1 MVNEYAQTLFSF
13 SFLNIHRNA
22 HSPLPN
28 IGLTNGNIPPEIY
41 QALNQEIV
49 DIHTNDKDVVRMNP
63 SLAGQITKEY
73 QITKSL
79 PLLNPFLEEMG
90 RAYQK
95 EWNYYPKE
103 NPNNNKLTVES
114 VWVNMQKKLEVNPL
128 HNHDGTLSFV
138 AWLHVPFKLEDERNM
153 PNCKNSRT
161 VELASTFQFVYT
173 TALGTI
179 ANCPMFV
186 ESGWEAKI
194 VMFPAQLLHIVY
206 PFQTSDDYRISI
218 AGNLY

>member
-1 MVNEYAQTLFSF
+1 MFDHT
-13 SFLNIHRNA
+13 H
-22 HSPLPN
+22 LPN
-28 IGLTNGNIPPEIY
+28 VGLTNGIIPPEIY
-41 QALNQEIV
+41 QDLNKEIV
-49 DIHTNDKDVVRMNP
+49 DIHTNDQGIVRMNT

-103 NPNNNKLTVES
+103 NPNNNKLKVES

-138 AWLHVPFKLEDERNM
+138 AWLYIPFKLEDERNM
-153 PNCKNSRT
+153 PNCKDSRT
-161 VELASTFQFVYT
+161 MEISSTFQFVYN

-186 ESGWEAKI
+186 ESGWEGRI
-194 VMFPAQLLHIVY
+194 VMFPSQLLHIVY

>member
-1 MVNEYAQTLFSF
+1 MFKHF
-13 SFLNIHRNA
+13 
-22 HSPLPN
+22 PLPN
-28 IGLTNGNIPPEIY
+28 VGFTQGHIPINIY
-41 QALNQEIV
+41 QDLNQEIV
-49 DIHTNDKDVVRMNP
+49 DIHTNDKDIVRMNR

-73 QITKSL
+73 QITKSRK
-79 PLLNPFLEEMG
+79 LLDPFLEEMG
-90 RAYQK
+90 RAFQK
-95 EWNYYPKE
+95 EWDYFPKE
-103 NPNNNKLTVES
+103 NPNKNDLKVES

-138 AWLHVPFKLEDERNM
+138 AWLHIPFKLEDERNM

-161 VELASTFQFVYT
+161 VELSSTFQFVYT

-186 ESGWEAKI
+186 ESGWEGRI
-194 VMFPAQLLHIVY
+194 VMFPAKLLHVVY

-218 AGNLY
+218 AGNLH

>member
-1 MVNEYAQTLFSF
+1 MFDHT
-13 SFLNIHRNA
+13 H
-22 HSPLPN
+22 LPN
-28 IGLTNGNIPPEIY
+28 VGLTNGKIPPNIY
-41 QALNQEIV
+41 QALNKEIV
-49 DIHTNDKDVVRMNP
+49 DIHTDDSNTLKMNDA
-63 SLAGQITKEY
+63 LAGQITKEY
-73 QITKSL
+73 QITKSRE
-79 PLLNPFLEEMG
+79 LLDPFLEEMG

-173 TALGTI
+173 TALGNI

-186 ESGWEAKI
+186 ESGWEGRI
-194 VMFPAQLLHIVY
+194 VMFPAKLLHVVY

-218 AGNLY
+218 AGNLH

>member
-1 MVNEYAQTLFSF
+1 MFN
-13 SFLNIHRNA
+13 
-22 HSPLPN
+22 HSHLPN
-28 IGLTNGNIPPEIY
+28 VGLTEGKIPPEIY
-41 QALNQEIV
+41 QSLNKEIV
-49 DIHTNDKDVVRMNP
+49 DIHTNDQGILKMNE

-103 NPNNNKLTVES
+103 NPNDNKLKVES

-138 AWLHVPFKLEDERNM
+138 AWLYVPFKLEDERNM
-153 PNCKNSRT
+153 ENCKNSRT

-186 ESGWEAKI
+186 ESGWEGKI
-194 VMFPAQLLHIVY
+194 IMFPSKLLHMVY

>member
-1 MVNEYAQTLFSF
+1 MFE
-13 SFLNIHRNA
+13 

-28 IGLTNGNIPPEIY
+28 IGLTHGMLPPEIY
-41 QALNQEIV
+41 HSLNQEIV
-49 DIHTNDKDVVRMNP
+49 DIHNDDSNTMKMNDA
-63 SLAGQITKEY
+63 LAGQITKEY

-103 NPNNNKLTVES
+103 NPNDNKLTVES

-138 AWLHVPFKLEDERNM
+138 AWLYIPFKLEDERNM

-194 VMFPAQLLHIVY
+194 IMFPASLLHIVY

-218 AGNLY
+218 AGNLH

>member
-1 MVNEYAQTLFSF
+1 MFE
-13 SFLNIHRNA
+13 
-22 HSPLPN
+22 HSHLPN
-28 IGLTNGNIPPEIY
+28 VGFTEGNIPLEIY
-41 QALNQEIV
+41 QSLNKEIV
-49 DIHTNDKDVVRMNP
+49 DIHTASETGSLDKNGIVQMNP

-90 RAYQK
+90 RAFQK
-95 EWNYYPKE
+95 KWNYYPKE
-103 NPNNNKLTVES
+103 NPNNNKLKVES

-173 TALGTI
+173 TVVGNI
-179 ANCPMFV
+179 VNCPMCV
-186 ESGWEAKI
+186 ESGWEGRI
-194 VMFPAQLLHIVY
+194 IMFPAKLLHIVY

-218 AGNLY
+218 AGNLH

>member
-1 MVNEYAQTLFSF
+1 MF
-13 SFLNIHRNA
+13 A
-22 HSPLPN
+22 HTHLPN
-28 IGLTNGNIPPEIY
+28 VGLTEGSIPSEIY
-41 QALNQEIV
+41 QALNREIV
-49 DIHTNDKDVVRMNP
+49 DIHTNDKDIVRMNS

-73 QITKSL
+73 QITQSR
-79 PLLNPFLEEMG
+79 PLLDPFLEEMG

-95 EWNYYPKE
+95 EWDYYPKE
-103 NPNNNKLTVES
+103 NPNNNDLKVES

-138 AWLHVPFKLEDERNM
+138 AWLYVPFKLEDERNM

-194 VMFPAQLLHIVY
+194 IMFPAKLLHMVY

>member
-1 MVNEYAQTLFSF
+1 MFKHN
-13 SFLNIHRNA
+13 H
-22 HSPLPN
+22 LPN
-28 IGLTNGNIPPEIY
+28 IGLTQGAISREIY
-41 QALNQEIV
+41 QALNKEIV
-49 DIHTNDKDVVRMNP
+49 DIHTNDQGIEKMNP
-63 SLAGQITKEY
+63 ALAGQITKEY
-73 QITKSL
+73 KITKSRQ
-79 PLLNPFLEEMG
+79 LLDPFLEEMG

-95 EWNYYPKE
+95 KWNYYPKE

-153 PNCKNSRT
+153 ENCKNSRT
-161 VELASTFQFVYT
+161 VKLSSTFQFVYT
-173 TALGTI
+173 TALGNI
-179 ANCPMFV
+179 ANFPLFV
-186 ESGWEAKI
+186 ESGWEGNI
-194 VMFPAQLLHIVY
+194 VMFPAKLLHIVY

>member
-1 MVNEYAQTLFSF
+1 MFN
-13 SFLNIHRNA
+13 
-22 HSPLPN
+22 HSHLPN
-28 IGLTNGNIPPEIY
+28 VGLTNGNIPPEIY

-49 DIHTNDKDVVRMNP
+49 DIHNDDSNTMTMNQ

-79 PLLNPFLEEMG
+79 PLLNPYLEEMG

-95 EWNYYPKE
+95 EWDYYPKE

-128 HNHDGTLSFV
+128 HNHDGTMSFV
-138 AWLHVPFKLEDERNM
+138 AWLYVPFKLEDERNM
-153 PNCKNSRT
+153 ENCKNSRT
-161 VELASTFQFVYT
+161 VDLSATFQFVYT
-173 TALGTI
+173 TAMGTI

-186 ESGWEAKI
+186 ENGWEGRI
-194 VMFPAQLLHIVY
+194 VMFPSKLLHMVY
-206 PFQTSDDYRISI
+206 PFQTSDEYRISI
-218 AGNLY
+218 AGNLH

>member
-1 MVNEYAQTLFSF
+1 MFE
-13 SFLNIHRNA
+13 
-22 HSPLPN
+22 HSHLPN
-28 IGLTNGNIPPEIY
+28 VGFTEGNIPLEIY
-41 QALNQEIV
+41 QSLNTEIV
-49 DIHTNDKDVVRMNP
+49 DIHTASETGSLDKNGIVRMNP

-90 RAYQK
+90 RAFQK
-95 EWNYYPKE
+95 KWNYYPKE
-103 NPNNNKLTVES
+103 NPNNNKLKVES

-128 HNHDGTLSFV
+128 HSHDGTLSFV
-138 AWLHVPFKLEDERNM
+138 AWLYVPFKLEDERNM

-173 TALGTI
+173 TVVGNI
-179 ANCPMFV
+179 VNCPMCV
-186 ESGWEAKI
+186 ESGWEGRI
-194 VMFPAQLLHIVY
+194 IMFPAKLLHIVY

-218 AGNLY
+218 AGNLH

>member
-1 MVNEYAQTLFSF
+1 MFN
-13 SFLNIHRNA
+13 
-22 HSPLPN
+22 HSHLPN
-28 IGLTNGNIPPEIY
+28 VGLTNGMIPPDIY
-41 QALNQEIV
+41 QALNSEIV
-49 DIHTNDKDVVRMNP
+49 DIHTASETGTLDKNGIMQMNP

-95 EWNYYPKE
+95 NWDYYPKE
-103 NPNNNKLTVES
+103 NPNKNLKVES

-153 PNCKNSRT
+153 PNCKMSRT
-161 VELASTFQFVYT
+161 MELASTFQFVYNNV
-173 TALGTI
+173 LGTI
-179 ANCPMFV
+179 SNCPMFGGK
-186 ESGWEAKI
+186 GWEGRI
-194 VMFPAQLLHIVY
+194 VMFPSKLLHIVY
-206 PFQTSDDYRISI
+206 PFQTSDGYRISI
-218 AGNLY
+218 AGNLH

>member
-1 MVNEYAQTLFSF
+1 MFE
-13 SFLNIHRNA
+13 
-22 HSPLPN
+22 HSHLPN
-28 IGLTNGNIPPEIY
+28 VGLTNGIIPPEIY
-41 QALNQEIV
+41 QALNKEIV
-49 DIHTNDKDVVRMNP
+49 DIHTNDSNIVRMNH

-73 QITKSL
+73 EISKSRT
-79 PLLNPFLEEMG
+79 LLDPFLEEMG

-103 NPNNNKLTVES
+103 NPNNNNLTVES

-153 PNCKNSRT
+153 ENCKNSRT

-186 ESGWEAKI
+186 ENGWEAKI
-194 VMFPAQLLHIVY
+194 IMFPAKLLHMVY

-218 AGNLY
+218 AGNLH

>member
-1 MVNEYAQTLFSF
+1 MDKFE
-13 SFLNIHRNA
+13 
-22 HSPLPN
+22 HSHLPN
-28 IGLTNGNIPPEIY
+28 IGLTSGNIPSEIY
-41 QALNQEIV
+41 QALNREIV
-49 DIHTNDKDVVRMNP
+49 DIHHASATGSLDKNGIVQMNR

-79 PLLNPFLEEMG
+79 PLLNPYLEEMG

-103 NPNNNKLTVES
+103 NPNDNKLTVES

-138 AWLHVPFKLEDERNM
+138 AWLHVPFKLEDERNVE
-153 PNCKNSRT
+153 NCKNSRT

-186 ESGWEAKI
+186 ENGWEAKI
-194 VMFPAQLLHIVY
+194 VMFPAKLLHIVY

-218 AGNLY
+218 AGNLH

>member
-1 MVNEYAQTLFSF
+1 MFEHT
-13 SFLNIHRNA
+13 H
-22 HSPLPN
+22 LPN
-28 IGLTNGNIPPEIY
+28 IGLTNGEIPPQIY
-41 QALNQEIV
+41 QALNQEII
-49 DIHTNDKDVVRMNP
+49 DIHTNDKDIVRMNHA
-63 SLAGQITKEY
+63 LAGQITKEY
-73 QITKSL
+73 QITKSRK
-79 PLLNPFLEEMG
+79 LLDPFLEEMG
-90 RAYQK
+90 RVYQK

-138 AWLHVPFKLEDERNM
+138 AWLYVPFKLEDERNM

-194 VMFPAQLLHIVY
+194 VMFPAKLLHMVY

>member
-1 MVNEYAQTLFSF
+1 MFDHT
-13 SFLNIHRNA
+13 H
-22 HSPLPN
+22 LPN
-28 IGLTNGNIPPEIY
+28 VGLTNGKIPPNIY
-41 QALNQEIV
+41 QALNKEIV
-49 DIHTNDKDVVRMNP
+49 DIHTDDSNTMRMNR

-79 PLLNPFLEEMG
+79 PLLNPYLEKMG
-90 RAYQK
+90 REYQK
-95 EWNYYPKE
+95 NWDYYPKE
-103 NPNNNKLTVES
+103 NPTKNLKVES

-153 PNCKNSRT
+153 ENCKNSRT

-194 VMFPAQLLHIVY
+194 IMFPAKLLHMVY

-218 AGNLY
+218 AGNLH

>member
-1 MVNEYAQTLFSF
+1 MFE
-13 SFLNIHRNA
+13 
-22 HSPLPN
+22 HSHLPN
-28 IGLTNGNIPPEIY
+28 VGLTNGTIPPNIY

-49 DIHTNDKDVVRMNP
+49 DIHTNDKDVVRMNI

-79 PLLNPFLEEMG
+79 HLLNPFLEEMG

-138 AWLHVPFKLEDERNM
+138 AWLYVPFKLEDERNM

-161 VELASTFQFVYT
+161 VALSSTFQFVYT

-186 ESGWEAKI
+186 ESGWEAVI
-194 VMFPAQLLHIVY
+194 VMFPAKLLHMVY

-218 AGNLY
+218 AGNLH

>member
-1 MVNEYAQTLFSF
+1 MFT
-13 SFLNIHRNA
+13 
-22 HSPLPN
+22 HSHLPN
-28 IGLTNGNIPPEIY
+28 VGLTNAQVPPEIY
-41 QALNQEIV
+41 QALNKEIV
-49 DIHTNDKDVVRMNP
+49 DIHMASETGTLDKNGIVQMNH

-95 EWNYYPKE
+95 QWNFYPKE
-103 NPNNNKLTVES
+103 NPNKNLEVES

-138 AWLHVPFKLEDERNM
+138 AWLYVPFKLEDERNM
-153 PNCKNSRT
+153 ENCKNSRT
-161 VELASTFQFVYT
+161 VELSSTFQFVYT
-173 TALGTI
+173 TALGNI

-186 ESGWEAKI
+186 ESGWEGKI
-194 VMFPAQLLHIVY
+194 VMFPAKLLHIVY
-206 PFQTSDDYRISI
+206 PFQTSDEYRISI
-218 AGNLY
+218 AGNLH

>member
-1 MVNEYAQTLFSF
+1 MFDHN
-13 SFLNIHRNA
+13 H
-22 HSPLPN
+22 LPN
-28 IGLTNGNIPPEIY
+28 VGLTNGKIPPDIY
-41 QALNQEIV
+41 QALNKEIV
-49 DIHTNDKDVVRMNP
+49 DIHTNDMGIQKMNP

-103 NPNNNKLTVES
+103 NPNKDLKVES

-138 AWLHVPFKLEDERNM
+138 AWLHIPFKLEDERNM
-153 PNCKNSRT
+153 ENCKMSRT
-161 VELASTFQFVYT
+161 KELTSTFQFVYT

-194 VMFPAQLLHIVY
+194 VMFPSKLLHIVY

>member
-1 MVNEYAQTLFSF
+1 MFD
-13 SFLNIHRNA
+13 
-22 HSPLPN
+22 HSHLPN
-28 IGLTNGNIPPEIY
+28 IGLTNGEIPPNIY

-153 PNCKNSRT
+153 ENCKNSRT
-161 VELASTFQFVYT
+161 VELASTFQFVYN

-186 ESGWEAKI
+186 ESGWEGKI
-194 VMFPAQLLHIVY
+194 VMFPSELLHIVY

>member
-1 MVNEYAQTLFSF
+1 MFE
-13 SFLNIHRNA
+13 
-22 HSPLPN
+22 HSHLPN
-28 IGLTNGNIPPEIY
+28 LGLTNGKIPPNIY
-41 QALNQEIV
+41 QALNREIV
-49 DIHTNDKDVVRMNP
+49 DIHTASETGTLDKNGIMQMNP

-79 PLLNPFLEEMG
+79 PLLNPYLEEMG

-103 NPNNNKLTVES
+103 NPNNGNLKVES

-138 AWLHVPFKLEDERNM
+138 AWLHVPFKLEDERNVE
-153 PNCKNSRT
+153 NCKNSRT

-186 ESGWEAKI
+186 ENGWEAKI
-194 VMFPAQLLHIVY
+194 VMFPAKLLHIVY

-218 AGNLY
+218 AGNLH

>member
-1 MVNEYAQTLFSF
+1 MFDHT
-13 SFLNIHRNA
+13 H
-22 HSPLPN
+22 LPN
-28 IGLTNGNIPPEIY
+28 VGLTNGKIPPEIY

-49 DIHTNDKDVVRMNP
+49 DIHTNDKDVVRMNHN
-63 SLAGQITKEY
+63 LAGQITKEY
-73 QITKSL
+73 QITKSRQ
-79 PLLNPFLEEMG
+79 LLDPFLEEMG
-90 RAYQK
+90 RVYQK
-95 EWNYYPKE
+95 EWEYYPKE
-103 NPNNNKLTVES
+103 NPNDNKLTVES

-138 AWLHVPFKLEDERNM
+138 AWLYVPFKLEDERNM

-179 ANCPMFV
+179 ANAPMFV
-186 ESGWEAKI
+186 ESGWEARI
-194 VMFPAQLLHIVY
+194 VMFPSKLLHMVY

-218 AGNLY
+218 AGNLH

>member
-1 MVNEYAQTLFSF
+1 MFDHT
-13 SFLNIHRNA
+13 H
-22 HSPLPN
+22 LPN
-28 IGLTNGNIPPEIY
+28 VGLTNGKIPPEIY
-41 QALNQEIV
+41 QVLNQEIV
-49 DIHTNDKDVVRMNP
+49 DIHTASETGSLDENGIVQMNP

-138 AWLHVPFKLEDERNM
+138 AWLYVPFKLEDERNM

-161 VELASTFQFVYT
+161 VQLASTFQFVYT

-179 ANCPMFV
+179 ANAPMFV
-186 ESGWEAKI
+186 ESGWEARI
-194 VMFPAQLLHIVY
+194 VMFPSKLLHMVY

-218 AGNLY
+218 AGNLH

>member
-1 MVNEYAQTLFSF
+1 
-13 SFLNIHRNA
+13 
-22 HSPLPN
+22 
-28 IGLTNGNIPPEIY
+28 
-41 QALNQEIV
+41 
-49 DIHTNDKDVVRMNP
+49 MNT

-95 EWNYYPKE
+95 QWDYYPKE
-103 NPNNNKLTVES
+103 NPNDNKLKVES

-138 AWLHVPFKLEDERNM
+138 AWLYVPFKLEDERNM
-153 PNCKNSRT
+153 ENCKMSRT
-161 VELASTFQFVYT
+161 KELTSTFQFVYT

-179 ANCPMFV
+179 ANAPMFV

-194 VMFPAQLLHIVY
+194 VMFPAQLLHMVY

>member
-1 MVNEYAQTLFSF
+1 MFN
-13 SFLNIHRNA
+13 
-22 HSPLPN
+22 HSHLPN
-28 IGLTNGNIPPEIY
+28 VGLTNGLIPPNIY

-49 DIHTNDKDVVRMNP
+49 DIHTNDKDIVRMNH

-73 QITKSL
+73 EITKSL

-95 EWNYYPKE
+95 EWDYYPKE

-138 AWLHVPFKLEDERNM
+138 AWLYVPFKLEDERNM

-186 ESGWEAKI
+186 ENGWEGKI
-194 VMFPAQLLHIVY
+194 VMFPSKLLHIVY
-206 PFQTSDDYRISI
+206 PFQTTDDYRISI

>member
-1 MVNEYAQTLFSF
+1 MFT
-13 SFLNIHRNA
+13 
-22 HSPLPN
+22 HSHLPN
-28 IGLTNGNIPPEIY
+28 VGLTEGKLPAEIY
-41 QALNQEIV
+41 QALNKEIV
-49 DIHTNDKDVVRMNP
+49 DIHDNDRDIIRMNNA
-63 SLAGQITKEY
+63 LAGQITKEY

-90 RAYQK
+90 KTYQN

-103 NPNNNKLTVES
+103 NSNNGNLKVES

-153 PNCKNSRT
+153 ENCKNSRT

-179 ANCPMFV
+179 ANCPLFV
-186 ESGWEAKI
+186 ENGWEAKI
-194 VMFPAQLLHIVY
+194 VMFPAKLLHMVY

-218 AGNLY
+218 AGNLH

>member
-1 MVNEYAQTLFSF
+1 MFE
-13 SFLNIHRNA
+13 
-22 HSPLPN
+22 HSHLPN
-28 IGLTNGNIPPEIY
+28 VGLTRGKIPPDIY
-41 QALNQEIV
+41 QALNKEIV
-49 DIHTNDKDVVRMNP
+49 DIHTNDKDILKMNN

-79 PLLNPFLEEMG
+79 PLLNPYLEDMG
-90 RAYQK
+90 RAFQK

-103 NPNNNKLTVES
+103 NPNDNKLTVES

-161 VELASTFQFVYT
+161 VELASTFQFVYNNV
-173 TALGTI
+173 LGTI

-194 VMFPAQLLHIVY
+194 VMFPAKLLHIVY

-218 AGNLY
+218 AGNLH